1 VKRTTDRPGTRE
13 LAAEGALLPGE
24 LEKPVLI
31 PDRSERAEEIVA
43 AARRILESEGPQAL
57 TMRRVA
63 DELGIQA
70 PSLYKHFTNKRAIET
85 ALIIAAMVEIGDA
98 THSVLRLPDTDSRVT
113 ALLATYRAH
122 ALANAALYRLVTQA
136 SFAREQLPEGLEAW
150 AGNPWFVVAGDAS
163 LAQAMWSFA
172 HGMVVL
178 EIDDRYPPGS
188 DLESTWR
195 AGASAFERAAW
206 VQ

>member
-1 VKRTTDRPGTRE
+1 MKRTTARPGNGE
-13 LAAEGALLPGE
+13 LAVEGALLPGE
-24 LEKPVLI
+24 LEKPALLA
-31 PDRSERAEEIVA
+31 DRSERANEIVA
-43 AARRILESEGPQAL
+43 AARKLLESEGPEAL

-70 PSLYKHFTNKRAIET
+70 PSLYKHFTNKRAIEA
-85 ALIIAAMVEIGDA
+85 ALIVAAMVEIGDA
-98 THSVLRLPDTDSRVT
+98 THSVLRLPDTGSRVT

-136 SFAREQLPEGLEAW
+136 SFARDQLPEGLEAW
-150 AGNPWFVVAGDAS
+150 AGNPWFVVTGDAS

-188 DLESTWR
+188 DLQSTWR
-195 AGASAFERAAW
+195 AGALAFEQAAR